1 MMTIPGLHDMLQRGF
16 STSIRPWVTIRISLI
31 LLFLLLVVAVLALTA
46 GPYDFDLAMIFRVFN
61 PFIDSTDIQTARG
74 ILFDIRLPRIIMA
87 ASVGAGLSV
96 AGVIFQ
102 VLLRNVLADPY
113 ILGVSGGA
121 SVGAL
126 LSIVTGASA
135 LSLLVQPLAAF
146 IGALSVIA
154 IVALLGLRKGAASN
168 TLLLSGV
175 MIGAFLSALI
185 LGLVST
191 MDRSI
196 RNALFWLIGYLG
208 NTTATE
214 VAIVAPI
221 VLILGIVAVLLSG
234 RMNLLA
240 LGFSTAEQLGLEIRR
255 VQAGMF
261 ILASLLTAVVV
272 SFAGA
277 IGFVGLIVPHAC
289 RLFTGPDHRL
299 LVPASLLSG
308 AAFMITSD
316 LIARTILHPVEL
328 PVGAVTAAL
337 GSPVFLFLLLKSR
350 P

>member
-1 MMTIPGLHDMLQRGF
+1 MPPFGNAAAL
-16 STSIRPWVTIRISLI
+16 RPWTTVRLILI
-31 LLFLLLVVAVLALTA
+31 LLALLLVVAAFALAT
-46 GPYDFDLAMIFRVFN
+46 GSYDLDLAMLFQVLDPSFDTMELR
-61 PFIDSTDIQTARG
+61 TARG
-74 ILFDIRLPRIIMA
+74 ILLEIRLPRIIMA

-96 AGVIFQ
+96 AGVMYQ

-126 LSIVTGASA
+126 LSIVTGVSA
-135 LSLLVQPLAAF
+135 LSLLVQPLFAF

-154 IVALLGLRKGAASN
+154 IVALLGLRRGAGSN

-185 LGLVST
+185 LALVST

-208 NTTATE
+208 NTTMAE
-214 VAIVAPI
+214 IALVAPA
-221 VLILGIVAVLLSG
+221 VLVLGFVSILLSG
-234 RMNLLA
+234 KMNILA
-240 LGFSTAEQLGLEIRR
+240 LGSSTAEHLGLATRR
-255 VQAGMF
+255 VQAGLFF
-261 ILASLLTAVVV
+261 IASLLTAVVV

-277 IGFVGLIVPHAC
+277 VGFVGLIVPHVC
-289 RLFTGPDHRL
+289 RTLTGPDHRL
-299 LVPASLLSG
+299 LVPASFFSG
-308 AAFMITSD
+308 AAFMIASD

-337 GSPVFLFLLLKSR
+337 GAPIFLFLLLKSKQ
-350 P
+350 

>member
-1 MMTIPGLHDMLQRGF
+1 MLQRGF

-31 LLFLLLVVAVLALTA
+31 LLLLLLVVAVLALTA

-74 ILFDIRLPRIIMA
+74 ILSDIRLPRIIMA

-196 RNALFWLIGYLG
+196 RNALFWL
-208 NTTATE
+208 
-214 VAIVAPI
+214 
-221 VLILGIVAVLLSG
+221 
-234 RMNLLA
+234 
-240 LGFSTAEQLGLEIRR
+240 
-255 VQAGMF
+255 
-261 ILASLLTAVVV
+261 TAVVV